1 MDRNEQS
8 MRDEIIIEYKDN
20 YIHVR
25 HYGKN
30 NYDISLDL
38 WRRVKAM
45 CDQYNCFNI
54 LGENYTTDELSTM
67 DAFNHLK
74 ILELVGLTLKHRI
87 AWVNQVKETA
97 KGIEFVET
105 VVIKNRG
112 LVNGGIFSSVEE
124 AKLWLLGKENE

>member
-1 MDRNEQS
+1 MHLSSFARPA
-8 MRDEIIIEYKDN
+8 
-20 YIHVR
+20 
-25 HYGKN
+25 
-30 NYDISLDL
+30 L
-38 WRRVKAM
+38 
-45 CDQYNCFNI
+45 
-54 LGENYTTDELSTM
+54 YTTDELSTM

-105 VVIKNRG
+105 VVVKNRG

-124 AKLWLLGKENE
+124 AKFWLLGKENE

>member
-1 MDRNEQS
+1 

-67 DAFNHLK
+67 DAFNHIK

-124 AKLWLLGKENE
+124 AKLWLLGKQNE

>member
-8 MRDEIIIEYKDN
+8 MRDEVIIEYKGN

-45 CDQYNCFNI
+45 SDQYNCFNI

-74 ILELVGLTLKHRI
+74 ILELVGLTLQHRI

-105 VVIKNRG
+105 VVVKNRG
-112 LVNGGIFSSVEE
+112 LVNGGIFPSVEE
-124 AKLWLLGKENE
+124 AKLWLLGKEND